1 MWFWL
6 RFFKRWLMH
15 AQTEGLFWWRI
26 YPVKFFF
33 QRFNTGEVQK
43 GYGWTSQGVFC
54 VFAVPPPLTRKKIYL
69 SIVFNFSWDN
79 CNTQEKWKT
88 KLLQNLFCGGG
99 RGVTKVYYG
108 RCANGEWVINV
119 AQSLRSDLKQQY
131 PSSWHS
137 PFKQTISSFCLP
149 PENQLCNNDDDTVI
163 TFTTSGVA
171 SGGSEGG
178 YARAGSPCRK
188 GYTVLKPGPQRC
200 KSDYQRLLKPGEGR
214 ISYKVFSRLCVCI
227 QTAIP

>member
-1 MWFWL
+1 MLLFIFGCLLRTVVYCASLLFSFFVWALMSTCSCFKALSHRLMWFWL

-54 VFAVPPPLTRKKIYL
+54 VFAVPPPPPPPPPPTRKKIFL

-88 KLLQNLFCGGG
+88 KLLQNLFLRGREGGH
-99 RGVTKVYYG
+99 RGVLW
-108 RCANGEWVINV
+108 EM
-119 AQSLRSDLKQQY
+119 
-131 PSSWHS
+131 
-137 PFKQTISSFCLP
+137 
-149 PENQLCNNDDDTVI
+149 
-163 TFTTSGVA
+163 
-171 SGGSEGG
+171 
-178 YARAGSPCRK
+178 
-188 GYTVLKPGPQRC
+188 C
-200 KSDYQRLLKPGEGR
+200 KWWMGN
-214 ISYKVFSRLCVCI
+214 
-227 QTAIP
+227 